1 MSKWILYTFNEFFW
15 ELFMSEKAISP
26 PAFLYTVAE
35 KGQYF
40 SNLIVSHASHLYALF
55 TPLEGVCFF
64 GLLFLL

>member
-1 MSKWILYTFNEFFW
+1 
-15 ELFMSEKAISP
+15 MSEKAISP